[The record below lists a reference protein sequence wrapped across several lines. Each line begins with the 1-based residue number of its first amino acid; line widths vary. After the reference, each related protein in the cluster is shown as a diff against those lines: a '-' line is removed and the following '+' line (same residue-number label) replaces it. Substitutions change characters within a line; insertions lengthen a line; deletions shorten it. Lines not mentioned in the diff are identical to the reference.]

1 MSFVSIVKGL
11 LPDGKA
17 IEIGASGIRGD
28 SLKVL
33 EDQSYLLEEIL
44 IELKINNYI
53 LNEVHDMNVTEK
65 DIRK

>member
-17 IEIGASGIRGD
+17 TEIGASGIEGD

-33 EDQSYLLEEIL
+33 EENSKLLKEIIL
-44 IELKINNYI
+44 ELKVNNYI
-53 LNEVHDMNVTEK
+53 LNEVHGLNVDEK
-65 DIRK
+65 DIK